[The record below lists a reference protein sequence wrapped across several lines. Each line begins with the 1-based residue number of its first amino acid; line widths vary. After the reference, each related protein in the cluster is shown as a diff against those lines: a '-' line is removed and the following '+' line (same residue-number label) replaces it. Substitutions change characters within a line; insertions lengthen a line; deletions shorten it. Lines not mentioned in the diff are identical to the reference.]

1 MDDRL
6 AAVLALRRWL
16 DHAVGDSRIEHRKA
30 FWIALDVL
38 EMALP
43 VKLSRWRWAR
53 QFIETTCKA
62 TPERAT
68 ILAALEAPPLMVM
81 EENEE

>member
-38 EMALP
+38 EMAVPDSELEP
-43 VKLSRWRWAR
+43 VGVVARCLAQKYRPIKAKLSG
-53 QFIETTCKA
+53 
-62 TPERAT
+62 
-68 ILAALEAPPLMVM
+68 AL
-81 EENEE
+81 